1 MCLHYLTVRTLADSS
16 HSLQFSPNT
25 HSGRGETRRSAVAWE
40 AFQPAREL
48 RQRHGVVDEE
58 LSEAAV
64 LREPLLATVPV
75 KAALYMP
82 TGAHLSG
89 PPSLL
94 RRTLYAAFKAE
105 GGAFVAQ
112 NVELVEEGTMLAW
125 SAPDATDWRRPLETS
140 QHVPHSPLQRKL
152 ASQVVHTDCGR
163 EFNFS
168 WVALC
173 AGAGSARLLVLP
185 PLPSLESAQSHDSIS
200 SPKETFRCV

>member
-1 MCLHYLTVRTLADSS
+1 M
-16 HSLQFSPNT
+16 
-25 HSGRGETRRSAVAWE
+25 
-40 AFQPAREL
+40 
-48 RQRHGVVDEE
+48 VDEE
-58 LSEAAV
+58 LSEAAAV
-64 LREPLLATVPV
+64 RREPLLATVPV

-94 RRTLYAAFKAE
+94 RRTLFAAFKAE

-112 NVELVEEGTMLAW
+112 NVERVEEGTMLAW

-185 PLPSLESAQSHDSIS
+185 PLPLSRETRTIDISI
-200 SPKETFRCV
+200 

>member
-1 MCLHYLTVRTLADSS
+1 V
-16 HSLQFSPNT
+16 
-25 HSGRGETRRSAVAWE
+25 
-40 AFQPAREL
+40 REL

-58 LSEAAV
+58 LSEKAV

-82 TGAHLSG
+82 TAVHLSG

-94 RRTLYAAFKAE
+94 RRTLFAAFKAE

-112 NVELVEEGTMLAW
+112 NVEQVKEGTMLGW

-185 PLPSLESAQSHDSIS
+185 PLPQLQSTPHISIFDSKGNVSLYWLHCEEGDFGCDGVVSEGDGRRNAAAD
-200 SPKETFRCV
+200 